1 MCLFCSTSSR
11 MENKAM
17 YLHTFNERENGS
29 VFEEPFEG
37 RNLSKLN
44 LCEDGEYGLRVRLGL
59 GGGLSLVS
67 ETWRASWEGHG
78 SLDCSGRSSAI
89 RPHAGKGV

>member
-1 MCLFCSTSSR
+1 

-17 YLHTFNERENGS
+17 YLHTFGERENGS

-44 LCEDGEYGLRVRLGL
+44 LCEDGESMAHRSLCSLLHPGGTNPERSWGGTRGL
-59 GGGLSLVS
+59 GSPGEQLSNLSL
-67 ETWRASWEGHG
+67 RG
-78 SLDCSGRSSAI
+78 
-89 RPHAGKGV
+89 